1 MALTRRTKKLTKSML
16 KKAIGTHYLTCK
28 VCGQEELEVNTNV
41 IAVTCGMCVQLM
53 LPPPDNYIKKEKSD
67 KPRGWHFKSYFEH
80 DGVIYSKGVEVT
92 DADEIKRLKKEAGIS
107 DAPKKVAKKKT
118 AKKRGQKNVKASR

>member
-16 KKAIGTHYLTCK
+16 KKATGTHFLICK
-28 VCGQEELEVNTNV
+28 VCHEEELEVNTDV

-80 DGVIYSKGVEVT
+80 DGVVYSKGVEVT
-92 DADEIKRLKKEAGIS
+92 DANEITRLKKEAG
-107 DAPKKVAKKKT
+107 VADKPKKKT
-118 AKKRGQKNVKASR
+118 KTSKKRGRKNVRASK

>member
-16 KKAIGTHYLTCK
+16 KKATGTHFLICK
-28 VCGQEELEVNTNV
+28 VCHEEELEVNTDV

-80 DGVIYSKGVEVT
+80 EGVVYSKGIEVT
-92 DADEIKRLKKEAGIS
+92 DTDEIARLKKEAGVT
-107 DAPKKVAKKKT
+107 DKPKKVAKKKT
-118 AKKRGQKNVKASR
+118 AKKRGRTNAKSSR